1 MTSEEQDYKD
11 ALDGVERGDESAKTK
26 VAWYMLSGRGGAAI
40 DAKGAVML
48 LEERV
53 KDRDAEAVWM
63 LGVCSEFGI
72 GIEQDIER
80 ASKLYGQSKEGGN
93 EIGENI
99 VQNGVKYERGSGYL
113 RIDCL

>member
-80 ASKLYGQSKEGGN
+80 ATKLYGQSKEGGN
-93 EIGENI
+93 EIGENL
-99 VQNGVKYERGSGYL
+99 VQNGVKYGRGSGYL

>member
-1 MTSEEQDYKD
+1 MASEEQEYKD
-11 ALDGVERGDESAKTK
+11 VLDAVERGDESAKTK

-40 DAKGAVML
+40 DAKGAVVL

-80 ASKLYGQSKEGGN
+80 ATKLYGQSKEVGN
-93 EIGENI
+93 VIGENLLE
-99 VQNGVKYERGSGYL
+99 NGEEHERGSGYL
-113 RIDCL
+113 GINGL